1 MRACAEEAK
10 GSSTLMSAAS
20 ERPSI
25 APFPTSKLVPGWWP
39 IAATTSS
46 RGSTPARRLG
56 RADSRRRGPGGW
68 AGSAAAAPAVRERS
82 FIALRVIQ
90 SRNRKRTARKPN
102 LSATARGSSIPAS
115 VELEGEVG
123 DADRDPVAGVQL
135 GVAHTAAVDLH
146 SVRGPEVHGRP
157 APLPAPQLDVA
168 PRDVRI
174 GHDNIAFPAAAD
186 QNPVA
191 AQDVA
196 AALAHQQSLAPVEL
210 RLEPMRRA
218 VGRVHHRVAEVPGR
232 RSHLPAGGL
241 LLRAAEQLRLDPELA
256 ELEAVV
262 RVELDL
268 GPAGQGEAL
277 LAAVL
282 QQVVRQLLAEG
293 RLVARELLA
302 VLGRQEDAV
311 VIGHV
316 DAGDG
321 DHLVVLHLLGELVR
335 QLHRLH
341 ARLE

>member
-25 APFPTSKLVPGWWP
+25 APFPTSKLVPGLWP

-102 LSATARGSSIPAS
+102 LSATARGSSTPAS

-123 DADRDPVAGVQL
+123 DA
-135 GVAHTAAVDLH
+135 
-146 SVRGPEVHGRP
+146 
-157 APLPAPQLDVA
+157 
-168 PRDVRI
+168 
-174 GHDNIAFPAAAD
+174 
-186 QNPVA
+186 
-191 AQDVA
+191 
-196 AALAHQQSLAPVEL
+196 
-210 RLEPMRRA
+210 
-218 VGRVHHRVAEVPGR
+218 
-232 RSHLPAGGL
+232 
-241 LLRAAEQLRLDPELA
+241 

-268 GPAGQGEAL
+268 RPAGQGEAL

-282 QQVVRQLLAEG
+282 QQVVGQLLAQG

-302 VLGRQEDAV
+302 VLRRQEEAV

-321 DHLVVLHLLGELVR
+321 DHLVVLHLLGQLVR
-335 QLHRLH
+335 QLDRLH
-341 ARLE
+341 ARLERAAERALHQAAELRLQ